1 MVNDQTFRDIFDQ
14 HADSLLAISYT
25 YVKDWAAAED
35 IVQDVFIKYWQT
47 HEQFRQDSSLKTYLT
62 RMCINRSKDYLK
74 SWRYRT
80 QKLTNQFFGTQPQK
94 EQLLIAEEQQEIG
107 QAVLQLPI
115 HFRELV
121 LLYYYENY
129 TYRNISTLLG
139 IPESTVRSRLNK
151 AKSTLKQVLP
161 NEHWEVLLHDDEA

>member
-1 MVNDQTFRDIFDQ
+1 MLNNQTFRDIFDQ
-14 HADSLLAISYT
+14 HADSLLTISYT

-35 IVQDVFIKYWQT
+35 IVQDVFLKYWQT
-47 HEQFRQDSSLKTYLT
+47 HEQFRQDSSLNTYLT
-62 RMCINRSKDYLK
+62 RICINRSKDYLK

-80 QKLTNQFFGTQPQK
+80 QKLTNQFLGKVTQK
-94 EQLLIAEEQQEIG
+94 EPLLIAEEQQEIG

-115 HFRELV
+115 QFRELV

-151 AKSTLKQVLP
+151 AKVALKQVLP